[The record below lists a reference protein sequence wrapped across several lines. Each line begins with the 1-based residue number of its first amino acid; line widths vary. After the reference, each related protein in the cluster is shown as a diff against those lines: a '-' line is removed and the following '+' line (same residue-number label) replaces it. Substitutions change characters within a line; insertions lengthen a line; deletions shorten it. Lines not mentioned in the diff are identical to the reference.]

1 MFDIG
6 TNDRTN
12 IMISEINEI
21 IKKSGLE
28 FSDIDIHDLENLS
41 EKLQVRKSDSLIPK
55 NLPNLVKLCKV
66 LESFGEHSEII
77 HYPAGLVKLIKIATT
92 YPEIIKQH
100 SSSRNPSIKNNPSFN
115 LIIETSKDSLL
126 FHQFLSRLFV
136 WDWCLDLNFQPSSK
150 AKLVEAL
157 VVEHSISNLS
167 LEISKFINELNLDAI
182 QLHGNETP
190 EFCNNFK
197 VPVIKA
203 LSVSK
208 KSDLNVI
215 NNYDVHAI
223 LLDNRTRN
231 QFGGT
236 GKIFNWKIIENVK
249 FNLPIILSGGLNE
262 NNILDGINQI
272 NPHAVD
278 INSGVEKSPGLKS
291 KSKIFRIVKIL
302 KQTKKKEFSFG

>member
-1 MFDIG
+1 M
-6 TNDRTN
+6 N
-12 IMISEINEI
+12 S
-21 IKKSGLE
+21 SGLKKIGIFVNE
-28 FSDIDIHDLENLS
+28 NENIINDI
-41 EKLQVRKSDSLIPK
+41 
-55 NLPNLVKLCKV
+55 
-66 LESFGEHSEII
+66 
-77 HYPAGLVKLIKIATT
+77 
-92 YPEIIKQH
+92 
-100 SSSRNPSIKNNPSFN
+100 
-115 LIIETSKDSLL
+115 
-126 FHQFLSRLFV
+126 
-136 WDWCLDLNFQPSSK
+136 
-150 AKLVEAL
+150 
-157 VVEHSISNLS
+157 
-167 LEISKFINELNLDAI
+167 INELNLDAI
-182 QLHGNETP
+182 QLHGDETP

-215 NNYDVHAI
+215 KNYDVHAI
-223 LLDNRTRN
+223 LLDNRTKN

-236 GKIFNWKIIENVK
+236 GKIFNWKVIENVK

-262 NNILDGINQI
+262 KNILDGINQI

>member
-1 MFDIG
+1 MIDLKICGITNYKDALHAKNAGATAIGFIFYSKSPRYIDIE
-6 TNDRTN
+6 NAKKI
-12 IMISEINEI
+12 IMSS
-21 IKKSGLE
+21 SGLKKIGIFVNE
-28 FSDIDIHDLENLS
+28 S
-41 EKLQVRKSDSLIPK
+41 K
-55 NLPNLVKLCKV
+55 N
-66 LESFGEHSEII
+66 II
-77 HYPAGLVKLIKIATT
+77 NDV
-92 YPEIIKQH
+92 
-100 SSSRNPSIKNNPSFN
+100 
-115 LIIETSKDSLL
+115 
-126 FHQFLSRLFV
+126 
-136 WDWCLDLNFQPSSK
+136 
-150 AKLVEAL
+150 
-157 VVEHSISNLS
+157 
-167 LEISKFINELNLDAI
+167 INELNLDAI

>member
-1 MFDIG
+1 MIDLKICGITNYKDALHAKNAGATAIGMIFYGKSPRYVDIE
-6 TNDRTN
+6 NAKK
-12 IMISEINEI
+12 ISMSFSGLKKIGIFVNEKKDIINEI
-21 IKKSGLE
+21 
-28 FSDIDIHDLENLS
+28 
-41 EKLQVRKSDSLIPK
+41 
-55 NLPNLVKLCKV
+55 
-66 LESFGEHSEII
+66 
-77 HYPAGLVKLIKIATT
+77 
-92 YPEIIKQH
+92 
-100 SSSRNPSIKNNPSFN
+100 
-115 LIIETSKDSLL
+115 
-126 FHQFLSRLFV
+126 
-136 WDWCLDLNFQPSSK
+136 
-150 AKLVEAL
+150 
-157 VVEHSISNLS
+157 
-167 LEISKFINELNLDAI
+167 INELNLDAI
-182 QLHGNETP
+182 QLHGDETP

-208 KSDLNVI
+208 KSDLTVI

-223 LLDNRTRN
+223 LLDNRTKN

-236 GKIFNWKIIENVK
+236 GKIFNWKMIEDVK

-262 NNILDGINQI
+262 KNILDGINLI

>member
-1 MFDIG
+1 MIDLKICGITNYKDALNAKNAGATAIGMIFYGKSPRYVDIKNAK
-6 TNDRTN
+6 T
-12 IMISEINEI
+12 ISMSFSGLKKIGIFVNEKKDIINEI
-21 IKKSGLE
+21 
-28 FSDIDIHDLENLS
+28 
-41 EKLQVRKSDSLIPK
+41 
-55 NLPNLVKLCKV
+55 
-66 LESFGEHSEII
+66 
-77 HYPAGLVKLIKIATT
+77 
-92 YPEIIKQH
+92 
-100 SSSRNPSIKNNPSFN
+100 
-115 LIIETSKDSLL
+115 
-126 FHQFLSRLFV
+126 
-136 WDWCLDLNFQPSSK
+136 
-150 AKLVEAL
+150 
-157 VVEHSISNLS
+157 
-167 LEISKFINELNLDAI
+167 INELNLDAI
-182 QLHGNETP
+182 QLHGDETP

-223 LLDNRTRN
+223 LLDNRTRD

-236 GKIFNWKIIENVK
+236 GKIFNWKMIENVK

-262 NNILDGINQI
+262 KNILDGINKI